1 MKKYNFDEII
11 DRRGTSSL
19 KYDFGMQRKGRDDLL
34 PLWVADMDFKLPTAI
49 LDDLH
54 KRISHGI
61 FGYTDPNEEYF
72 EALNYWFKKYHN
84 YTVDPN
90 TVTLGCG
97 IVYGIATAVKS
108 FTNKGDSIIIQ
119 QPVYYP
125 FRECIEDNDRL
136 FINNQLVL
144 ENNRYKIDFEDF
156 EKKIID
162 NNVKMFILCNPH
174 NPVGRVWSRDELT
187 KLLDICYKYK
197 VIVVSDEIHCDLIYK
212 GNKFTSVFNLE
223 DKYREILVLM
233 TSPSKTFNIAGFQP
247 SNIIIPNENLRMK
260 FRKEKA
266 KTGYSQGSLMGQ
278 VALTTCYKN
287 GEDWYL
293 ELLDYLE
300 DNLNYFRKF
309 IKEKLPMANL
319 IEPEG
324 TYLLWV
330 DFSNYNFTA
339 DELDDIIINDA
350 KLWLDSGKVFGS
362 ESEKFQRFNIACPRS
377 ILEDALERLQIAIN
391 KKNNI

>member
-19 KYDFGMQRKGRDDLL
+19 KYDFGIQRKGRDDLL
-34 PLWVADMDFKLPTAI
+34 PLWVADMDFKLPSVV

-61 FGYTDPNEEYF
+61 FGYTDPDEEYF

-108 FTNKGDSIIIQ
+108 FTNKGDSVIIQ

-136 FINNQLVL
+136 FVNNQLIL
-144 ENNRYKIDFEDF
+144 ENNKYKIDFKDF
-156 EKKIID
+156 EEKIID

-174 NPVGRVWSRDELT
+174 NPVGRVWNRDELT
-187 KLLDICYKYK
+187 KLLDICYKHK
-197 VIVVSDEIHCDLIYK
+197 VVVLSDEIHCDLIYK
-212 GNKFTSVFNLE
+212 GNKFTSVFNLD
-223 DKYREILVLM
+223 DKYKEIIVLM

-278 VALTTCYKN
+278 VALIACYKK
-287 GEDWYL
+287 GEEWYL

-350 KLWLDSGKVFGS
+350 KLWLDSGKIFGV

-377 ILEDALERLQIAIN
+377 TLEKALESLQVAIN
-391 KKNNI
+391 TKK